1 MLAASSGLGYMI
13 LMGRSYARV
22 DLIILGIVVIGVLG
36 VIISAIIN
44 RLERIFLG
52 WRYV

>member
-1 MLAASSGLGYMI
+1 MPC
-13 LMGRSYARV
+13 V

-52 WRYV
+52 WEVCVVWKRKPRI